1 MSVKNQNKLIPLRV
15 ILLAMQ
21 ILLPFAL
28 YFTLERQS
36 PVRAWAIAIVFLVNM
51 LAMVGL
57 A

>member
-1 MSVKNQNKLIPLRV
+1 MSVKSQNKLIPLRV

-36 PVRAWAIAIVFLVNM
+36 PVGAWAIAIVFLVNM